1 MFFRGSSLF
10 DLCLVILFLITLK
23 PYVTKLVKYKLKNNI
38 DVISKRGIID
48 LIDKR
53 QLKQLNVVNNG
64 LLIRLAKILI
74 SFSSII
80 RYRCLSFLESHHHYI
95 IFPCPSCTLGL
106 DRVSE
111 RASC

>member
-1 MFFRGSSLF
+1 MFFEGSSLF
-10 DLCLVILFLITLK
+10 DLYLVILFLITSK

-53 QLKQLNVVNNG
+53 QLKQLNVV
-64 LLIRLAKILI
+64 LI

-80 RYRCLSFLESHHHYI
+80 RYRCLSFLESHRRYI
-95 IFPCPSCTLGL
+95 IFPMSKLHTWIGSC
-106 DRVSE
+106 E
-111 RASC
+111 

>member
-1 MFFRGSSLF
+1 MFFEGSSLF
-10 DLCLVILFLITLK
+10 DLYLVILFLITSK

-38 DVISKRGIID
+38 DVISKRGNID

-53 QLKQLNVVNNG
+53 QLKQLNVV
-64 LLIRLAKILI
+64 LI

-80 RYRCLSFLESHHHYI
+80 RYDVFLFLNLIAI
-95 IFPCPSCTLGL
+95 ILFFQCPSYALGL